1 MKLLSQVLNA
11 TLQPTRGEEMSNTAN
26 TPQHGLT
33 LADGKTNTLPAME
46 VPLTAEQIT
55 ALSSFARRLLPT
67 VCWTE
72 DYETLRG
79 EDEGGE
85 YLESKPS
92 GKLIPV
98 IISRGQVEGSREDAL
113 KLLASALRIGSEK
126 SIRQAIT
133 RLAAHKFLAKNEA
146 QLTLLLADYTKDLA
160 EFPEFVVLSVCDF
173 YRRENI
179 SKFMPTVAEMR
190 KVCADFRFSL
200 RREAARLSEPQEEK
214 STMEQ
219 PRNRREIPQEQW
231 PKGDW
236 DDFIDQAEKMAA
248 MWRKNGET
256 KRAEE
261 WDMIARDRKQ
271 QRESKGK
278 NDK

>member
-1 MKLLSQVLNA
+1 
-11 TLQPTRGEEMSNTAN
+11 
-26 TPQHGLT
+26 
-33 LADGKTNTLPAME
+33 
-46 VPLTAEQIT
+46 
-55 ALSSFARRLLPT
+55 
-67 VCWTE
+67 
-72 DYETLRG
+72 LRG

>member
-1 MKLLSQVLNA
+1 V
-11 TLQPTRGEEMSNTAN
+11 
-26 TPQHGLT
+26 
-33 LADGKTNTLPAME
+33 
-46 VPLTAEQIT
+46 
-55 ALSSFARRLLPT
+55 
-67 VCWTE
+67 
-72 DYETLRG
+72 RG

-92 GKLIPV
+92 GKLIP
-98 IISRGQVEGSREDAL
+98 IITSHGQVEGSREDAL
-113 KLLASALRIGSEK
+113 KLLASAMRIGSEK
-126 SIRQAIT
+126 SVRQTIT

-146 QLTLLLADYTKDLA
+146 QLTLLLSDYTKDLS

-190 KVCADFRFSL
+190 KVCADLRFSL
-200 RREAARLSEPQEEK
+200 RREAARLSQLEDEK

-231 PKGDW
+231 LESEW

-261 WDMIARDRKQ
+261 WDGVAASRKQ